1 MSEVQPEE
9 MFAAVVAAMKA
20 GKRERPRDNWITT
33 IVELYAIAHA
43 KVSIDEDR
51 VPGRKKKY
59 PKLRGDEKAEHTT
72 FFKKAF
78 IESSGTFEDSERYVV
93 AATQDLYNTSWPFKT
108 VMQRLTSKIKWARDQ
123 PMNLWA
129 AKVKAGTFQEET
141 RDGTVMKYQTFIFN
155 PAKVSKVEIVELMN
169 LCEHPLAARHG
180 RALREGTKAE

>member
-78 IESSGTFEDSERYVV
+78 IESSGTFED
-93 AATQDLYNTSWPFKT
+93 
-108 VMQRLTSKIKWARDQ
+108 
-123 PMNLWA
+123 
-129 AKVKAGTFQEET
+129 
-141 RDGTVMKYQTFIFN
+141 
-155 PAKVSKVEIVELMN
+155 
-169 LCEHPLAARHG
+169 
-180 RALREGTKAE
+180 